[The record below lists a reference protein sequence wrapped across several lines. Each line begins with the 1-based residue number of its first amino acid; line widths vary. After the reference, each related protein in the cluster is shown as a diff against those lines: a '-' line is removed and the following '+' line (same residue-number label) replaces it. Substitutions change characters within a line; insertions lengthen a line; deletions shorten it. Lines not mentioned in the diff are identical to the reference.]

1 MLASAVFS
9 ESPIQH
15 SETHRS
21 QDQTEA
27 TPTTSGVF
35 RVALKIS
42 DKETTLFTGEQLYLP
57 GNASIYLLQMLKHNK
72 LVNWQLP
79 F

>member
-15 SETHRS
+15 SESNRS
-21 QDQTEA
+21 QDQKEA
-27 TPTTSGVF
+27 TRTTSGVF

-42 DKETTLFTGEQLYLP
+42 DKETTLFTGDQPYLP
-57 GNASIYLLQMLKHNK
+57 GTNFIYL
-72 LVNWQLP
+72 P
-79 F
+79 